1 MEDKKLYLREW
12 LQFRGKYQRDLVRDL
27 KMDKSQLSKIV
38 NNDFKRA
45 PYPATLRKVA
55 DYLRISIEDL
65 WRSPFD
71 TAAKGRPSRTVEVV
85 DLEDWLNDPFATVD
99 GKPATPEF
107 KSWLRA
113 TLDQMVKK

>member
-1 MEDKKLYLREW
+1 MEEKKLYLREW
-12 LQFRGKYQRDLVRDL
+12 LHFRGKYQADLARDT
-27 KMDKSQLSKIV
+27 KIDKSQLSKLA

-45 PYPATLRKVA
+45 PFPSTLKKIA
-55 DYLRISIEDL
+55 LFLEINIEDL
-65 WRSPFD
+65 WRNPFE
-71 TAAKGRPSRTVEVV
+71 TAKSRTRTVEVI

-107 KSWLRA
+107 KAWLRA